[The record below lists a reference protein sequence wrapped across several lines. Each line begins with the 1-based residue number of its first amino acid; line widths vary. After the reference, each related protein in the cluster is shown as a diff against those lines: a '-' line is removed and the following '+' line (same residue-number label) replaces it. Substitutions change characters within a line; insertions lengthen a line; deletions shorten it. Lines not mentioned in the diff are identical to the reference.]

1 MDEHRATGTAKNL
14 GGKIEEGI
22 GRIAG
27 DMQTQAKGQAKQ
39 MQGAAEDLYGQAK
52 DAAGSITDI
61 VRSTIEERPYTA
73 VAIALGTRLA
83 IRQNA
88 PAALAGVRLA
98 ERVLAPADRNSD
110 KEPYAEGNPN
120 GCQGMLFG
128 LFADPV

>member
-27 DMQTQAKGQAKQ
+27 DMQTQAKGQTKQ

-52 DAAGSITDI
+52 DAGSITDI

-73 VAIALGTRLA
+73 VAIALGL
-83 IRQNA
+83 
-88 PAALAGVRLA
+88 GW
-98 ERVLAPADRNSD
+98 
-110 KEPYAEGNPN
+110 
-120 GCQGMLFG
+120 LFG
-128 LFADPV
+128 RTHRPF

>member
-1 MDEHRATGTAKNL
+1 MDEHRVTGTAKNL
-14 GGKIEEGI
+14 GGKIEGGI

-73 VAIALGTRLA
+73 VAIALGL
-83 IRQNA
+83 
-88 PAALAGVRLA
+88 GW
-98 ERVLAPADRNSD
+98 
-110 KEPYAEGNPN
+110 
-120 GCQGMLFG
+120 LFG
-128 LFADPV
+128 RTHRPL

>member
-22 GRIAG
+22 GHSAG

-52 DAAGSITDI
+52 DAAGS
-61 VRSTIEERPYTA
+61 S
-73 VAIALGTRLA
+73 ALDYRGAALYCGSDSARNRLA

-88 PAALAGVRLA
+88 SAALAGVRLA
-98 ERVLAPADRNSD
+98 ERVLAPADRDSD